1 MTAVMVE
8 PTSSG
13 DCRDDSQANDHRR
26 AAPDE
31 ECECLCHREHLLPS
45 EAEVLERF
53 GRLAVQHR
61 RATLV
66 TAARS
71 EVALGDPRSGAV

>member
-1 MTAVMVE
+1 MTTVIME

-13 DCRDDSQANDHRR
+13 DCRDDSQANHDRR

-66 TAARS
+66 TAARC

>member
-1 MTAVMVE
+1 MICKTVRASE
-8 PTSSG
+8 QR
-13 DCRDDSQANDHRR
+13 RDDSQNEHDRR
-26 AAPDE
+26 ATME
-31 ECECLCHREHLLPS
+31 QKCNFGGHREHLLPS

-53 GRLAVQHR
+53 GRPAVQSR

-66 TAARS
+66 TAPRS